1 MSVTAILQA
10 RMTSSRLPGKVLMDI
25 EGMPMIGRQIER
37 IKGAK
42 LLDEIVVATSTDP
55 SDDVL
60 AEYVESIGVRVQR
73 GSLNDVLQRF
83 VDVLDNSSCRTVVRL
98 TADCPLADS
107 EVIDEAVEMFKN
119 SGVDYVSNSLDRT
132 FPRGL
137 DVEVVRPEVLREVAQ
152 KDFRPMSREHVTYG
166 VYTRTDIYSTKNFHQ
181 NPSFA
186 NFRWTVDTQ
195 DDLNFVRCV
204 FENLHAKN
212 ANFRQREILSW
223 LNDFPDFAHY
233 EKGES
238 F

>member
-25 EGMPMIGRQIER
+25 EGMPMIGRQIQR
-37 IKGAK
+37 IREAQ

-60 AEYVESIGVRVQR
+60 TEYVECIGVNVQR

-83 VDVLDNSSCRTVVRL
+83 VEVLDNSACKTVVRL

-107 EVIDEAVEMFKN
+107 EVIDEAVEMFLN

-137 DVEVVRPEVLREVAQ
+137 DVEVFRPEVLREVAL
-152 KDFRPMSREHVTYG
+152 KDFRTMSREHVTYG
-166 VYTRTDIYSTKNFHQ
+166 IYTRKDIYSTKNLHQ

-186 NFRWTVDTQ
+186 KLRWTVDTQ

-204 FENLHAKN
+204 FKSLHAKN
-212 ANFRQREILSW
+212 PNFRQREILDW
-223 LNDFPDFAHY
+223 LNDFPEFAHY
-233 EKGES
+233 ETGEG

>member
-10 RMTSSRLPGKVLMDI
+10 RMTSSRLPGKVLMDV

-37 IKGAK
+37 IRAAK
-42 LLDEIVVATSTDP
+42 LLDEIIVATSTDP

-60 AEYVESIGVRVQR
+60 TEYVESMGVNVKR

-83 VDVLDNSSCRTVVRL
+83 VDVLDTSNCKTVVRL

-107 EVIDEAVEMFKN
+107 EVIDEAVEMFLN
-119 SGVDYVSNSLDRT
+119 SGVDYVSNGLDRT

-166 VYTRTDIYSTKNFHQ
+166 IYTRADLYSTANFSQ
-181 NPSFA
+181 KPSFA

-195 DDLNFVRCV
+195 DDLDFVRNV
-204 FENLHAKN
+204 YKN
-212 ANFRQREILSW
+212 FYSVSPNFRQGEILKW
-223 LNDFPDFAHY
+223 LEKYPENANY
-233 EKGES
+233 ETGEFS
-238 F
+238 